1 MGGHEGAHPGE
12 VRFLEHHHATGVQG
26 RHQPAE
32 HSDGIVEVQQDQP
45 ADAEFGEVCLDERHG
60 LRAGQCVGP
69 RGGQHRRVAVDPGHR
84 PRPAHQLGI

>member
-12 VRFLEHHHATGVQG
+12 VRFLEHHHATGVQV

-45 ADAEFGEVCLDERHG
+45 ADAEFGRG
-60 LRAGQCVGP
+60 L
-69 RGGQHRRVAVDPGHR
+69 PG
-84 PRPAHQLGI
+84 